1 MLAPNLMVLF
11 SSREIIA
18 TNLYSLICEHQ
29 FDNGLVKR
37 FLFPFCFSVATANAR
52 AYVLGTRQT
61 FRPKNRTK
69 QNKTLEKKKT
79 NQAET
84 EKSQNETYV
93 YIRR

>member
-37 FLFPFCFSVATANAR
+37 FLFPFCFSAGTAKVRAR
-52 AYVLGTRQT
+52 AYVLGARQT
-61 FRPKNRTK
+61 FRSKNRTK
-69 QNKTLEKKKT
+69 QNKT